1 MRARR
6 ASACCA
12 CELSEQGGRSD
23 EGRPASSARGVNGG
37 RGQLGVAERSSGAW
51 RRRREDRAAGKDAQ
65 VGRGGGLACAVLCSG
80 VLRVRKERGRR
91 RKEGEKKKRK
101 GKKEKERERGKRKRE
116 SPAGFAA
123 AVVNA
128 CAAASVKS
136 DAYAE
141 RGKGNKEGTWIDS
154 DVGTADRRKRF
165 RGIGISDRRRI

>member
-37 RGQLGVAERSSGAW
+37 RGQLGVAERSGGAW
-51 RRRREDRAAGKDAQ
+51 RRRREDAAAVKDAQ

-101 GKKEKERERGKRKRE
+101 GKKEKEREREKKERVAGGIRGGGRERVRCGFGQKRCVRRTRKRK
-116 SPAGFAA
+116 
-123 AVVNA
+123 
-128 CAAASVKS
+128 
-136 DAYAE
+136 
-141 RGKGNKEGTWIDS
+141 
-154 DVGTADRRKRF
+154 
-165 RGIGISDRRRI
+165 